1 MCIRDSYNI
10 EIDESDIFALP
21 VIETAQV
28 PLNDLANLFDVT
40 FRGDYLYNTV
50 ANEGNFRNI
59 LLDKEGLGES
69 ALTDGLAQLALSLIH
84 ISEPTRPY

>member
-1 MCIRDSYNI
+1 MGDPTRYNI
-10 EIDESDIFALP
+10 EFDETDIFALP

-28 PLNDLANLFDVT
+28 PLNDLANAFDIT

-59 LLDKEGLGES
+59 LLDDAGFGGGP
-69 ALTDGLAQLALSLIH
+69 LTDGLEQLSLIH
-84 ISEPTRPY
+84 I